1 MKYPYDI
8 VSIVRQKTLS
18 IEAHFTQ
25 GKTES
30 PMKVFDDTFSRFAA
44 TIIAE
49 GETAYFN
56 IPIESLPGI
65 RVRTDI
71 AANEQFRPKA
81 IIPKSTAN
89 STVDTNSIAFTKKFL
104 TGNLKGKSPAEVL
117 LEDPVN
123 GSKTLNN
130 QYKWLKE
137 HLKDYPK
144 NKDLMDAIVAAS
156 KLDLSNITEADTGSM
171 VSSAIEIL
179 DIGCRPLIRKQ
190 RDDGKS
196 FVYEGKVVW
205 DTSRKYPVTVSI
217 KNYYATVVKKE
228 NGTLN
233 VNLSSKDTETAVEKE
248 FNMTAD
254 EWLSTLHEMESA
266 RDCFKLCHFNE
277 GWKLA
282 EAAAAEARKA
292 AKKVS

>member
-190 RDDGKS
+190 RDDGKIPFGILAIHRS
-196 FVYEGKVVW
+196 KQCFGFLQ
-205 DTSRKYPVTVSI
+205 RKKFLQSC
-217 KNYYATVVKKE
+217 
-228 NGTLN
+228 
-233 VNLSSKDTETAVEKE
+233 
-248 FNMTAD
+248 FFF
-254 EWLSTLHEMESA
+254 
-266 RDCFKLCHFNE
+266 DCFDIFGRIGIHFLDCNGKILIKRTKARE
-277 GWKLA
+277 LA
-282 EAAAAEARKA
+282 CAGTGF
-292 AKKVS
+292 VV